1 MKSVVSHLGMFLC
14 LLALPLGGCGEETN
28 SGPPEVSYGNDICIE
43 CNMILS
49 DERFAAATVIEGPR
63 GPTAMLFD
71 DYNCQLNHAAK
82 HPDLI
87 VLQRWAHDH
96 ASRAWIPTSSA
107 HFVHSEQI
115 RSPMASRL
123 AAFADAAN
131 AEAMASD
138 LAGRVLTFEAIQA
151 GTLVAEGTG
160 DAMGCDNEE
169 CGDRTCCTADAND
182 QQQSPKETP

>member
-1 MKSVVSHLGMFLC
+1 
-14 LLALPLGGCGEETN
+14 
-28 SGPPEVSYGNDICIE
+28 
-43 CNMILS
+43 MILS
-49 DERFAAATVIEGPR
+49 DERFAAATIIEGPR
-63 GPTAMLFD
+63 GPTALLFD

-96 ASRAWIPTSSA
+96 ATRAWIPTSIA

-131 AEAMASD
+131 AEAMASE

-151 GTLVAEGTG
+151 GALVADGTVE
-160 DAMGCDNEE
+160 MMKCVEPE
-169 CGDRTCCTADAND
+169 CGDRTCCTGEADE
-182 QQQSPKETP
+182 QQQNSMEKP